1 MACSLSNLLNN
12 FSEKF
17 IELNVIMDML
27 TENLKYA
34 EINKKVM
41 SAFLNTQTLNMI

>member
-1 MACSLSNLLNN
+1 
-12 FSEKF
+12 
-17 IELNVIMDML
+17 MDML

-34 EINKKVM
+34 EINTKIM